1 LVEISAMSG
10 QRRSF
15 AVFYL
20 QVLAD
25 MDIDCAVQV
34 FRVVQEGME
43 VCVPTYA
50 NACDDTAVE
59 AAMHGRFL
67 VPISVWSAPGM
78 PIIYAD
84 VHGAKS
90 AWLTARGA
98 KLDTIIG

>member
-1 LVEISAMSG
+1 MSG
-10 QRRSF
+10 QRQSF

-50 NACDDTAVE
+50 NAGDDVVAVE
-59 AAMHGRFL
+59 AAMHGRFR
-67 VPISVWSAPGM
+67 VPISVWHAPGE
-78 PIIYAD
+78 PIIWSEKRIS
-84 VHGAKS
+84 VVK
-90 AWLTARGA
+90 RG
-98 KLDTIIG
+98 GSQ